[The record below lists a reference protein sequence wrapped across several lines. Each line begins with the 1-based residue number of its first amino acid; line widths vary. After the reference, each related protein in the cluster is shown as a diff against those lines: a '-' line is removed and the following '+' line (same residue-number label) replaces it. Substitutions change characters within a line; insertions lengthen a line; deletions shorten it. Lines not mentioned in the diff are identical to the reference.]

1 MQAQTQTQTGSKHI
15 LNELRHRVTGQDTIY
30 IVRVNHAIQVSIKRP
45 GQAAKNI
52 TVGLAKAFGYSLM
65 PNGLWCSE
73 WQIIEDLA
81 LNLPQISQPSGL
93 LNIELR

>member
-1 MQAQTQTQTGSKHI
+1 MQAQTQTTNQHI
-15 LNELRHRVTGQDTIY
+15 LNQLRHRVTGQDMIF
-30 IVRVNHAIQVSIKRP
+30 IVRVNHAIQVCIQRP
-45 GQAAKNI
+45 DQPGKNI
-52 TVGLAKAFGYSLM
+52 TVDIAQAFGYSLM

-81 LNLPQISQPSGL
+81 TALPQISQPSGL